1 MSGTVWNS
9 LDIGW
14 PSFLRTHRSPQP
26 DCMFIKRVKLYG
38 YLLEIEIESDFEFIV
53 SASRLK
59 AATEGG
65 HEIYFQEI
73 HVPSS
78 IEKALDIFNLWAKKI
93 EGGDYEP
100 PVEEDFE
107 NDNVLAGL
115 NDFPEIDGLTV
126 KVGKRL
132 SSYSD
137 F

>member
-1 MSGTVWNS
+1 
-9 LDIGW
+9 
-14 PSFLRTHRSPQP
+14 
-26 DCMFIKRVKLYG
+26 
-38 YLLEIEIESDFEFIV
+38 
-53 SASRLK
+53 
-59 AATEGG
+59 
-65 HEIYFQEI
+65 
-73 HVPSS
+73 
-78 IEKALDIFNLWAKKI
+78 LDIFNLWAKKI

-126 KVGKRL
+126 KLGKRL

>member
-1 MSGTVWNS
+1 MGT
-9 LDIGW
+9 D
-14 PSFLRTHRSPQP
+14 
-26 DCMFIKRVKLYG
+26 
-38 YLLEIEIESDFEFIV
+38 ESSI
-53 SASRLK
+53 
-59 AATEGG
+59 T
-65 HEIYFQEI
+65 
-73 HVPSS
+73 

-126 KVGKRL
+126 KLGKRL